1 MLLEISSLKRLIMGI
16 ISDTLW
22 RHNGANPTL
31 RNQLWFYQ
39 KLTFYIWLFKMPAAV
54 LAEMIW
60 LMEQFYKTKQ
70 FEWYKEGYRELD
82 LKMRE
87 IAKRILYTTIHS
99 SAMNGISQRT
109 KFLKVITL

>member
-22 RHNGANPTL
+22 RHNGVNSTL

-39 KLTFYIWLFKMPAAV
+39 KLTFYIGLFEMPAAFFTR
-54 LAEMIW
+54 MIW
-60 LMEQFYKTKQ
+60 LMEQFVKAKQ
-70 FEWYKEGYRELD
+70 FEWYKKGYRELD
-82 LKMRE
+82 WKMRE
-87 IAKRILYTTIHS
+87 SAKRIFYTTIHS

-109 KFLKVITL
+109 KFLKVLTL